1 MLTFYN
7 AELYARKF
15 HLEADEIL
23 IISWHYALAN
33 KIGWKD
39 VTKKQRGEFKIWLK
53 ERHFEIEKYVI

>member
-33 KIGWKD
+33 KMGWKD
-39 VTKKQRGEFKIWLK
+39 VTKNKEESLK
-53 ERHFEIEKYVI
+53 LG